1 MAKEY
6 KPLEK
11 IVIDPNDNFTNNGQ
25 IKNALVRIGDLK
37 KEIENLKAENDAL
50 KQRIK
55 LLEGHLKK

>member
-1 MAKEY
+1 MKDE
-6 KPLEK
+6 
-11 IVIDPNDNFTNNGQ
+11 PNDNFPNNGQ
-25 IKNALVRIGDLK
+25 IKNAPVRIGDLK